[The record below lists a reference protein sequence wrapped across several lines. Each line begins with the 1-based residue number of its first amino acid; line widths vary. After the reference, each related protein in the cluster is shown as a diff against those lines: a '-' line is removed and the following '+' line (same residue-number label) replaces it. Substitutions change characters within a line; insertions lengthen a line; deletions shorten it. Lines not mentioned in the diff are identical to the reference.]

1 MVGVDNDIK
10 DYKFVKKIKTTLM
23 QEYSSV
29 KFNTKELNH
38 IRNNYKK
45 YIEGNR

>member
-1 MVGVDNDIK
+1 
-10 DYKFVKKIKTTLM
+10 M

-29 KFNTKELNH
+29 KFDTKELNQ

-45 YIEGNR
+45 YIEGDR